1 VNLTP
6 SQRELSSKMSYV
18 VAEALKKAVDPES
31 FRREMRAILKE
42 KLREGF
48 RTWKHGTC
56 AAHEEDQLC
65 CLDEGHAMFERLLD
79 HLIDGGE
86 HHDDIRCREILR
98 EQVRELKA
106 RLEGGP

>member
-1 VNLTP
+1 MERYERTP
-6 SQRELSSKMSYV
+6 DGHINNCSVANGDEEKNCQICGGGPCPDRARFERNDAACGEGNPRPWHDGGLREV
-18 VAEALKKAVDPES
+18 
-31 FRREMRAILKE
+31 LKE

-65 CLDEGHAMFERLLD
+65 CLDEGHAMFEKLLD

-86 HHDDIRCREILR
+86 
-98 EQVRELKA
+98 
-106 RLEGGP
+106 